1 MSLEAWRF
9 HSEDAAVIPMKLYL
23 HQSGLEYMILGASG
37 ILAHAECKIPSLTEL
52 KGIHRMRE
60 LTDFFRR
67 VAAKPSP
74 V

>member
-1 MSLEAWRF
+1 MISDAWKP
-9 HSEDAAVIPMKLYL
+9 HSEDVTVIPMTLYL
-23 HQSGLEYMILGASG
+23 HQSGLEYMILGGSG

-60 LTDFFRR
+60 LAEFFRR
-67 VAAKPSP
+67 VAAMPPP